1 MSNPLV
7 SALENLFE
15 QDGAG
20 LDQRPLTVRTAIKQ
34 LASWTPGAP
43 GDLAARLHQLVE
55 RVQDAHNHTHAD
67 LQVDRDEELAG
78 YLRELHVVY
87 AELSLSLQSVRRAV
101 QVEDTEAVQAEVVEL
116 RSLLARLSHWDGAVK
131 EWNERVV
138 LRCPRCG
145 RTGGDVCTNCRL
157 ELLYS
162 DTDALARPGVQAR
175 LGPEHTAVFKTW
187 NAVASGEASLSS
199 LWAPLEALEI
209 QLRRY
214 AAMTRSELAV
224 GMAGDKVT
232 RILKRIALASQESLS
247 GAAQMR
253 QAASTRRA
261 RDLNEGWDCVF
272 DFAVEIQECVP
283 ELARALGR
291 PGSSAAPVSVQ
302 VQDTLLIDFD

>member
-7 SALENLFE
+7 SALETLFE
-15 QDGAG
+15 HDGPS
-20 LDQRPLTVRTAIKQ
+20 LDHRPLTVRTAIR
-34 LASWTPGAP
+34 LLESWTPGAHA
-43 GDLAARLHQLVE
+43 DLAARLQQLTE
-55 RVQDAHNHTHAD
+55 RVQDAHRHTQSD
-67 LQVDRDEELAG
+67 LQQDRDEELTG
-78 YLRELHVVY
+78 YMCELQSVY

-101 QVEDTEAVQAEVVEL
+101 QAGDLEAVQAEVVEL

-131 EWNERVV
+131 EWNERVA

-145 RTGGDVCTNCRL
+145 REGEDACSSCRL
-157 ELLYS
+157 DLLYG
-162 DTDALARPGVQAR
+162 DTEALDRSGVQAR
-175 LGPEHTAVFKTW
+175 LGPEHTAVFQAW
-187 NAVASGEASLSS
+187 NAVVSGEATLSA
-199 LWAPLEALEI
+199 LWAPLEDLER

-214 AAMTRSELAV
+214 VAMTQSELAV

-232 RILKRIALASQESLS
+232 RILKRIALASRESLA

-261 RDLNEGWDCVF
+261 RDLNEGWDCIF

-291 PGSSAAPVSVQ
+291 TGSSAAPCAVN